1 MSTHCKNKETISN
14 TILKDLI
21 QRDYFSSEGL
31 EEVNINYITS
41 IQTMQFWKSHYRGLS
56 LTGCDSILGKLISF
70 RTGGLILSPFNR
82 QAKVSLGKILNA
94 LMCNFWNCKCVFAY
108 GFPHRQSTE
117 RLSLTTNVLP
127 CSPPKKQLHISGQVR
142 LVWKMGWNNE
152 GNSTAHQKWNKS
164 VKNVNDK
171 KK

>member
-21 QRDYFSSEGL
+21 QRDYFSSEAL

-70 RTGGLILSPFNR
+70 RTGGLILNPFNR

-117 RLSLTTNVLP
+117 RGYHSPQMCFHAVPQKSNCTSL
-127 CSPPKKQLHISGQVR
+127 
-142 LVWKMGWNNE
+142 
-152 GNSTAHQKWNKS
+152 
-164 VKNVNDK
+164 DK
-171 KK
+171 